1 MLEKMRKDKAVAFAL
16 RKEGKSYRDIQKEL
30 GVSRSTLCDWFRNEE
45 WSTHIKKSN
54 SNKNIILS
62 TERLRLLQEGR
73 NRMLLDKYSKAEL
86 EAEKEFY
93 INKKEPLFMAG
104 LMIYAGEGD
113 KRNKN
118 NSRVSNSE
126 FYIHKIFIMFTEKYL
141 DIARDNIKVSL
152 ILYPDL
158 DAGVCLDKWSSEL
171 NIAKSNFYKTQFI
184 KGREKTK
191 KLQYGIGI
199 SIIATTVVV
208 KKKILKWL
216 ELISSENFK

>member
-1 MLEKMRKDKAVAFAL
+1 MRKDKTVAFAL

-54 SNKNIILS
+54 VDKNITLS
-62 TERLRLLQEGR
+62 TDRLRLLQEGR
-73 NRMLLDKYSKAEL
+73 NKMLFDKYSKAEL
-86 EAEKEFY
+86 EAEREFLVF
-93 INKKEPLFMAG
+93 KKDPLFMAG

-113 KRNKN
+113 KRNRN

-141 DIARDNIKVSL
+141 GITKGNIKISL

-158 DAGVCLDKWSSEL
+158 DAMVCLDKWSSEL
-171 NIAKSNFYKTQFI
+171 DIKKSNFYKTQFI
-184 KGREKTK
+184 NGREKTK

-199 SIIATTVVV
+199 SIISTTVVV

-216 ELISSENFK
+216 ELVSSENFK